1 MASASASPAPGS
13 AASSSLLE
21 RGRDDSL
28 GEASAIAA
36 EVLEG
41 DLQVHSLQLE
51 PDGPGAAASS
61 ARGFRA
67 RCAQR
72 RRDLGSIGKVGVLA
86 FLINFKPSEVSPPG
100 YASSGGASTD
110 RLSHQ
115 QAFLAPYLIEQKGLT
130 EKELDTAVWPV
141 FTYSS
146 LLLLLP
152 VGILAEVVG
161 YRATIF
167 CGLVFREATRLLL
180 LFGEDLGAMAAMQFT
195 YAAGASAVE
204 TVLFAFVFT
213 TLHDQRN
220 FQFATCIVLTLYHGG
235 NLLGSL
241 LGQALVDRLL
251 GDDLRPLFYISW
263 AATTAGCVWFAF
275 LPPGRSAQ
283 PTAVLRRLGERGGAR
298 WAWGELR
305 ALYGASEVRKWSA
318 WWATGYGAGVLLLN
332 YYQTQMYLVSPATK
346 FGLLE
351 AAIEAAALLGA
362 LAPLA
367 GPLHLLKP
375 AERALLPSGLAFVTS
390 VAVILACWG
399 GVGIAVSFACN
410 VAAIAAFTFQYCIA
424 QASIAAALDS
434 ERVALVF
441 AANSFAALAL
451 LAAVQAAVGAAAPD
465 RLLTFAMYA
474 AALALQAAVLLPAAA
489 SVASA
494 AFCRGKR
501 AAPVA

>member
-1 MASASASPAPGS
+1 M
-13 AASSSLLE
+13 
-21 RGRDDSL
+21 
-28 GEASAIAA
+28 
-36 EVLEG
+36 
-41 DLQVHSLQLE
+41 
-51 PDGPGAAASS
+51 
-61 ARGFRA
+61 
-67 RCAQR
+67 
-72 RRDLGSIGKVGVLA
+72 
-86 FLINFKPSEVSPPG
+86 PP
-100 YASSGGASTD
+100 SGGASTD
-110 RLSHQ
+110 RLSHR

-141 FTYSS
+141 FTYAS

-161 YRATIF
+161 YRAIIF

-195 YAAGASAVE
+195 YAAGASAAE
-204 TVLFAFVFT
+204 TVLFAYVFQIA
-213 TLHDQRN
+213 DPRN
-220 FQFATCIVLTLYHGG
+220 FQFATCVVLTLYHGG

-241 LGQALVDRLL
+241 LGQILVDRLL

-263 AATTAGCVWFAF
+263 AATTAGVVCFAF
-275 LPPGRSAQ
+275 LPPGRAAR
-283 PTAVLRRLGERGGAR
+283 PPAVLKRLGERGGAR

-305 ALYGASEVRKWSA
+305 ALYGAPEVRKWSA

-346 FGLLE
+346 FGLME

-375 AERALLPSGLAFVTS
+375 AERALLPSALAFVAS
-390 VAVILACWG
+390 VALILAFWG

-451 LAAVQAAVGAAAPD
+451 LAAVQAAVAAAAPA
-465 RLLTFAMYA
+465 RLLTLAMYA

-489 SVASA
+489 CVAAA
-494 AFCRGKR
+494 AFRRGKR
-501 AAPVA
+501 AAPTTA